1 MQFSHTERLHELIS
15 ERFEVVQNLYDLT
28 QAHAAA
34 LSGDE
39 LAVTMSILARKEC
52 LVDRLRQIHGS
63 LETYQN
69 ESPESRSW
77 QDDDHR
83 QQTRRLA
90 DQSDDML
97 RKILELDGQTL
108 RTMQDQRDAVAAQ
121 LRHGHD
127 STSAQEAYSAEQNL
141 GQGLLDISEI

>member
-15 ERFEVVQNLYDLT
+15 ERFEVVQNLYALT

-63 LETYQN
+63 LEAYQN
-69 ESPESRSW
+69 EPSESRSW

-83 QQTRRLA
+83 QHTRRLA